1 MRNLKSQL
9 LVVRHFLGVE
19 VDLVNTLLPRPN
31 AIRKEGITDHQTLFA
46 LCTRE
51 LKGATEDLWIRLVCP
66 YLVTAEQQIKKRL
79 ETTFG
84 EFDVLTFVKTIG
96 YDM

>member
-1 MRNLKSQL
+1 MCNLKSQYL
-9 LVVRHFLGVE
+9 PVWHFFWVE
-19 VDLVNTLLPRPN
+19 VDLVNTLLPRPK
-31 AIRKEGITDHQTLFA
+31 AIRNEGITDHQTLSA
-46 LCTRE
+46 LCTRK
-51 LKGATEDLWIRLVCP
+51 LKGATENLWIRLIHT

-84 EFDVLTFVKTIG
+84 KFDVLTFVKTIG